1 MKNYF
6 SKIFCIALLI
16 TIIIPKNIFCIL
28 DFANRDTN
36 LIINPTAGTSR
47 IMLGSLTGITGWTQ
61 DSIIVSYGNNA
72 PSAWTETY
80 TAGVQIGTGR
90 RKAPSN
96 MIYNNSNAIVS
107 LQRFVRT
114 DSNAM
119 TYLVRINSN
128 AINGL
133 YPLVKQNSNTIR
145 RYSTLV
151 KQNSNAMNSLSLS
164 TLATLLRTTSNL
176 ISVITPLVKQ
186 NSNAINALNLT
197 TLTTLVRNSSN
208 LINVL
213 TPLVKQNSS
222 TINHYSI
229 LVKQNSNA
237 LVSLKDLGRNT
248 SNALVS
254 LQTFVRTDSNALTNL
269 LVLVRTTS
277 NTINSS
283 DSTLAPLL
291 RQTSNLINVITP
303 LVKQN
308 SNAIVN
314 LKNFVRTTSNA
325 LVNLETF
332 VRTDSN
338 ALTNLATLVRTSS
351 NAFIYNTRTTSNA
364 LLSLQTFV
372 RTDSNAITNLL
383 VLVRTTSNTINS
395 SDSTLAP
402 LLRQTSNLINVLT
415 PLVKQNSN
423 AINRACPLI
432 KQNSNAIV
440 ALERLAHIFLN
451 NSNFVATTTICAL
464 NYYKAGFTVAAGKT
478 LILNDPL
485 PISGKINLNNTGIL
499 SFGSDVYFG
508 ANVYFT
514 NGGLLQGNGHSLI
527 LTGSLTIPANKTV
540 RIDSNTIIDGQGN
553 DIFLDNNAK
562 FAVSAGV
569 TFTLRNV
576 KLKNLSGIQIDLEGA
591 GTAALALADSAIFLD
606 HNFHFADGKLFV
618 HEDVHICGTN
628 KFIYESLY
636 PLYITSNS
644 ALICNPASTFRY
656 IPGGGTSST
665 DRTLMRFA
673 DTTSFFYLDQA
684 TFEAPVNGVQI
695 LRGTMAFDNKCT
707 IINLLAD
714 GVTPNITR
722 TNAVTIGDGTTSDND
737 ATLHVFSGAHLE
749 VQGYLDYN
757 NAN

>member
-291 RQTSNLINVITP
+291 RQTSNLINV
-303 LVKQN
+303 
-308 SNAIVN
+308 
-314 LKNFVRTTSNA
+314 
-325 LVNLETF
+325 
-332 VRTDSN
+332 
-338 ALTNLATLVRTSS
+338 
-351 NAFIYNTRTTSNA
+351 
-364 LLSLQTFV
+364 
-372 RTDSNAITNLL
+372 
-383 VLVRTTSNTINS
+383 
-395 SDSTLAP
+395 
-402 LLRQTSNLINVLT
+402 LT

-644 ALICNPASTFRY
+644 ALICNPASTFR
-656 IPGGGTSST
+656 
-665 DRTLMRFA
+665 
-673 DTTSFFYLDQA
+673 
-684 TFEAPVNGVQI
+684 
-695 LRGTMAFDNKCT
+695 
-707 IINLLAD
+707 
-714 GVTPNITR
+714 
-722 TNAVTIGDGTTSDND
+722 
-737 ATLHVFSGAHLE
+737 
-749 VQGYLDYN
+749 
-757 NAN
+757 